1 MTAAKRAWAIAL
13 TAVTAL
19 TVSTLAVSDPASASI
34 PNEPSPY
41 RVSDPSTWSNAQLA
55 TQTLFFC
62 APLDNL
68 GSLTT
73 AVRHGI
79 GGVAILGGST
89 PPRLAKVISALA
101 AKNTAGVPP
110 IIASDE
116 EGGDVQRL
124 DEAIYALPSAKTMGR
139 WSASK
144 LTATATDYGTRMR
157 ALGIT
162 MSFAPVADLDVPG
175 HFISAGGRAFSS
187 KPSTVG
193 KAVVA
198 WGNGLKAGGVIPVI
212 KHWPGHGR
220 ASDTHIGA
228 ATIPRLSVL
237 KTSDLVPFETAFA
250 ADFHAVM
257 VGHLAVP
264 GLTKGREPATLSPSA
279 LSYLRERVG
288 PNSLI
293 VTDSLSMDAATATT
307 GGSVP
312 RATLRALKAG
322 VDVALLCGGTA
333 GVEKAVTAAIG
344 TGYLSRIEMEHK
356 VMRILAYKRS
366 VGLVR

>member
-1 MTAAKRAWAIAL
+1 MSAAKRTRAIVLAL
-13 TAVTAL
+13 VTAL
-19 TVSTLAVSDPASASI
+19 VTALAVSSQAAASI
-34 PNEPSPY
+34 PNEPGLY
-41 RVSDPSTWSNAQLA
+41 RVNDPSTWSNAQLA
-55 TQTLFFC
+55 AQTLFFC
-62 APLDNL
+62 APIDNL

-89 PPRLAKVISALA
+89 PSRLAKVVSTLA

-124 DEAIYALPSAKTMGR
+124 GQAIYPLPSAKTMGR
-139 WSASK
+139 WSSAK

-175 HFISAGGRAFSS
+175 HFISDGGRAFSS
-187 KPSTVG
+187 KPSAVG

-198 WGNGLKAGGVIPVI
+198 WGNGLAAGGVIPVI

-220 ASDTHIGA
+220 ASDTHTGA
-228 ATIPRLSVL
+228 ATIPRLNVL
-237 KTSDLVPFETAFA
+237 RKSDLIPFETAFA
-250 ADFHAVM
+250 AGFHAVM

-264 GLTKGREPATLSPSA
+264 GFTKGRESASLSPTA
-279 LSYLRERVG
+279 ISYLRERVG

-312 RATLRALKAG
+312 RAALRALKAG

-333 GVEKAVTAAIG
+333 GVERAVTAAIG
-344 TGYLSRIEMEHK
+344 TGYLSRLEMEHK
-356 VMRILAYKRS
+356 VTRILAYKRS